1 MTKAAGKQIPAT
13 PTGPRSRSREW
24 LARLLPLLIGG
35 GLLAL
40 ILSRIDLA
48 KLGSVLK
55 DAQWYWYA
63 LALLLL
69 MANLLLISGR
79 WRFNLGLLNLRYPYL
94 ELFLIDQAGALA
106 GAATPGRMGDLA
118 RLVYFRQEKP
128 VLVRVGLSILV
139 ERLLDLTVLVALAM
153 VFLWFLPLPNSLQRL
168 CTSLALAVGLLGLAL
183 IGIIRWF
190 WGSAWFGS
198 KILTFL
204 PAGLQER
211 FAGSG
216 AEVQATLRGYANWRL
231 IWSFGLTGL
240 AWGVNILSAHCSALA
255 LGLPLTLGQTGA
267 CFCLS
272 TLFTLM
278 PVSVAGIG
286 TRELAMVYLFSFL
299 GLPAEQALAFSFLLL
314 GFLVAHSII
323 GFVAL
328 LSKPPQ
334 PRLTAATPPAGSQAT
349 LLRE

>member
-1 MTKAAGKQIPAT
+1 MTKAGSHQTPDT
-13 PTGPRSRSREW
+13 PTGLRSPFRER
-24 LARLLPLLIGG
+24 LSRLLPLLIGG

-48 KLGSVLK
+48 KLGAVLK
-55 DAQWYWYA
+55 DAQWHWYA

-69 MANLLLISGR
+69 VINLLLISGR
-79 WRFNLGLLNLRYPYL
+79 WRFNLGLLQLRYPYL

-153 VFLWFLPLPNSLQRL
+153 VFLWVLPLPKSVQHLATN
-168 CTSLALAVGLLGLAL
+168 LALAAALLGLAL
-183 IGIIRWF
+183 IWIIRWF

-204 PAGLQER
+204 PAGLRQR

-216 AEVQATLRGYANWRL
+216 AEVLAALQGYATWRL
-231 IWSFGLTGL
+231 LWSLGLTGL
-240 AWGVNILSAHCSALA
+240 AWGVNILSAYGAALA
-255 LGLPLTLGQTGA
+255 LGLSLTLGQTGA

-272 TLFTLM
+272 TLFTLI

-334 PRLTAATPPAGSQAT
+334 PRQTAATAGAGSRVT
-349 LLRE
+349 LTGE